1 MIAAVLKK
9 ALQSSAFFI
18 ALSAAVAAPAETA
31 AVRYVTDGD
40 SLVLSDGRQ
49 VRLIGINAPEFGKDG
64 APHQPLAQP
73 ARERLA
79 QLIGKQRITLAPEQE
94 RRDHYGRLLA
104 RVILPDGSDAGE
116 RLLREGLAWVIAI
129 PPNLEKLAVNQ
140 AAENEAHAARRGVWN
155 EPAYAPKAAEQLT
168 MQDTGFQLVEGRI
181 RRSGEGRRLV
191 YLDLAPQLS
200 LAIPRADWKMYF
212 KGRPADWVGRR
223 VMARGWVTASKDRL
237 RLRLSHPAMLTWRD

>member
-1 MIAAVLKK
+1 M
-9 ALQSSAFFI
+9 
-18 ALSAAVAAPAETA
+18 AAPTETVT
-31 AVRYVTDGD
+31 VRYVPDGD
-40 SLVLSDGRQ
+40 SLILTDGRQ

-64 APHQPLAQP
+64 APHQPLAKP

-104 RVILPDGSDAGE
+104 RAILPDGSDAGE

-140 AAENEAHAARRGVWN
+140 AAESEARAARRGVWN
-155 EPAYAPKAAEQLT
+155 EPAYAPKPAETLT
-168 MQDTGFQLVEGRI
+168 LRDTGFQLIEGRI
-181 RRSGEGRRLV
+181 QRTGQGRQLV
-191 YLDLAPQLS
+191 YLDLSPMLT

-212 KGRPADWVGRR
+212 EGRPADWVGRR
-223 VMARGWVTASKDRL
+223 VVARGWVTVSKDRL
-237 RLRLSHPAMLTWRD
+237 RLRLSHPAMLTWRN